1 MTEKEM
7 REYVD
12 CGLVKEDEYELLKSI
27 MQHIDYDDK
36 QARRFA
42 YWTFCYHTGDITC
55 EEYQNAEIYKDAK
68 KNGWI

>member
-1 MTEKEM
+1 MTEKQM

-12 CGLVKEDEYELLKSI
+12 AGLVQEAEFDLLKSLMI
-27 MQHIDYDDK
+27 NVDYDNM

-42 YWTFCYHTGDITC
+42 YWTFCYHTGYITC
-55 EEYQNAEIYKDAK
+55 EEYQNAEIYQDAR